1 MRGPMKLSL
10 CNEVIRGLPFE
21 RQCVLA
27 AELGYTG
34 LEVAPFTL
42 AEEAWKAPAAERA
55 AWRRALSDAGV
66 VASGLHWLLAS
77 PAGLSITTADQATWN
92 RTVDIMRRLI
102 DLCAEFG
109 GAYLV
114 HGSPEQRRIGDQA
127 DPLVAAGRGEAAW
140 AAVADDARKAG
151 VVYCIEPLAQPQ
163 ADFVNTLA
171 DAAAIVQRI
180 GNPAVR
186 TMVDTLAAS
195 LMEPEPVGD
204 AVRRWLPTGMM
215 AHIQLNDRNRRG
227 PGQGDDKFRPVLQA
241 LKDGGYDGWVAME
254 PFDYH
259 PDGPTC
265 AARAIGYVQGILET
279 LA

>member
-1 MRGPMKLSL
+1 MKLSL
-10 CNEVIRGLPFE
+10 CNEVIRELPFE
-21 RQCVLA
+21 RQCALA
-27 AELGYTG
+27 ADLGYVG

-42 AEEAWKAPAAERA
+42 AEEAWTAPPSQRA

-66 VASGLHWLLAS
+66 VVSGLHWLLVS
-77 PAGLSITTADQATWN
+77 PAGLSITTPDKHTRD
-92 RTVDIMRRLI
+92 RTVDILRRLI
-102 DLCAEFG
+102 ELCAEFG

-114 HGSPEQRRIGDQA
+114 HGSPDQRKIGDQP
-127 DPLVAAGRGEAAW
+127 DPAAAAARGEAAW
-140 AAVADDARKAG
+140 AAIADDARKSG
-151 VVYCIEPLAQPQ
+151 VVYCIEPLARPQ

-171 DAAAIVQRI
+171 ESTAIVQRV
-180 GNPAVR
+180 GNPALR

-195 LMEPEPVGD
+195 LMEPEPIAD
-204 AVRRWLPTGMM
+204 ALRRWLPTGLL

-227 PGQGDDKFRPVLQA
+227 PGQGDDKFGPVLRA

-265 AARAIGYVQGILET
+265 AARSIGYVKGLLET